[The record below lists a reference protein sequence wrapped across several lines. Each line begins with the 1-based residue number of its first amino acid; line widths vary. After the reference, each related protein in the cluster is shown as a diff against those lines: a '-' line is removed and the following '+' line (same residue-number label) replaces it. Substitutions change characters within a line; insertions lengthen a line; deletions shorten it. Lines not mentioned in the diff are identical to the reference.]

1 METQVEAPASTSAP
15 GLDKKKK
22 VVKNFDTVTIANVHS
37 ILNKNFPHKGK
48 VVQYRIND
56 ETSEYV
62 SGLGVSAIHM
72 LGSQANQLRET
83 DKNKTILLTH
93 IKRAVVANLPR
104 CDGQL
109 IYSTTI
115 NGQAKALLEQI
126 EKDIKE
132 RKKKENEENK
142 KKEEKKKA
150 EKGKKT
156 DEEEKDD

>member
-1 METQVEAPASTSAP
+1 MATQVEVAPE
-15 GLDKKKK
+15 KKKK
-22 VVKNFDTVTIANVHS
+22 VIKNFDTITVANVHS

-48 VVQYRIND
+48 MVQYRIND

-142 KKEEKKKA
+142 EKKEKKEKEKKEKKA
-150 EKGKKT
+150 EEKGEE
-156 DEEEKDD
+156 EEEKDD